1 MAAIETMSAGASCV
15 SDENDYHQRMTKT
28 LTFAAVHFTVAFGV
42 AWLLTG
48 SAVIGGAVALVEPM
62 CNTVAYHLHEK
73 AWLRYGRRLPPPQ
86 AGAAV

>member
-1 MAAIETMSAGASCV
+1 MI
-15 SDENDYHQRMTKT
+15 KT

-48 SAVIGGAVALVEPM
+48 SVVIGGAVALVEPM

-73 AWLRYGRRLPPPQ
+73 AWMRFGRRLPPPQ